1 MYRVYD
7 LEQQKWCTDDIYL
20 SPMPHSDLYTLKKNF
35 LGNDKLVLVESENF
49 VIHKFIDLY
58 DKDSKM
64 VYEGDIIEAQISD
77 DKTVTGIVTYAT
89 EWSAYIVLCFNP
101 DEFYVL
107 GDEICQY
114 ISVIGNVFDT
124 PELVPEVIDEGD
136 TNEV

>member
-7 LEQQKWCTDDIYL
+7 LEKREWTQDIYM
-20 SPMPHSDLYTLKKNF
+20 SPFPSNQLYKLKKSLF
-35 LGNDKLVLVESENF
+35 GRKLISVDSSNYI
-49 VIHKFIDLY
+49 IHKFVDLF
-58 DKDSKM
+58 DKDSNM

>member
-7 LEQQKWCTDDIYL
+7 LEKREWAQDIYM
-20 SPMPHSDLYTLKKNF
+20 SPFPSNQLYKLKKSLF
-35 LGNDKLVLVESENF
+35 GRKLISVDSSNYI
-49 VIHKFIDLY
+49 IHKFVDLF
-58 DKDSKM
+58 DKDSNM

-89 EWSAYIVLCFNP
+89 EWSAYIILCFDP

-107 GDEICQY
+107 GDEICEF

-124 PELVPEVIDEGD
+124 PELVPETVTEGEY
-136 TNEV
+136 NE

>member
-7 LEQQKWCTDDIYL
+7 LEKREWTQDIYM
-20 SPMPHSDLYTLKKNF
+20 SPFPSNQLYKLKKSLF
-35 LGNDKLVLVESENF
+35 GRKLISVDSSNYI
-49 VIHKFIDLY
+49 IHKFIDLY

-77 DKTVTGIVTYAT
+77 DKMVTGIVTYAT

>member
-7 LEQQKWCTDDIYL
+7 LEKREWAQDIYM
-20 SPMPHSDLYTLKKNF
+20 SPFPSNQLYKLKKSLF
-35 LGNDKLVLVESENF
+35 GRKLISVDSSNYI
-49 VIHKFIDLY
+49 IHKFVDLF
-58 DKDSKM
+58 DKDSNL

-89 EWSAYIVLCFNP
+89 EWSAYIVLCFDP

-107 GDEICQY
+107 GDEICEF

-124 PELVPEVIDEGD
+124 PELVPETVTEEIVE
-136 TNEV
+136 E

>member
-7 LEQQKWCTDDIYL
+7 LEKREWAQDIYM
-20 SPMPHSDLYTLKKNF
+20 SPFPSNQLYKLKKSLF
-35 LGNDKLVLVESENF
+35 GRKLISVDSSNYI
-49 VIHKFIDLY
+49 IHKFADLF
-58 DKDSKM
+58 DKDSNL

-89 EWSAYIVLCFNP
+89 EWSAYIVLCFDP

-107 GDEICQY
+107 GDEICEF

-124 PELVPEVIDEGD
+124 PELVPETVTEGGYDE
-136 TNEV
+136 